1 MFVKRI
7 TSDSLIIGAP
17 AKVNLYLQ
25 VLRKRPDGYH
35 DLNSLFQAVSLFDRL
50 TFNLQDDTAV
60 TVSTNSQSIG
70 PLEHNLITRAW
81 RLIQTKFGSSQGVHV
96 DLEKNIPIGGGLGG
110 GSSDAAAT
118 LAAANILLDLHLSLS
133 EMSHLGSSLGSDIPF
148 FFTSGQAIAE
158 GRGER
163 LIETDFPTDYWLVLV
178 TPSLAIS
185 TAASYGSLNL
195 TLTEPKNP
203 FKLTVCRTAGELMEQ
218 LALSGNDFEGKHRE
232 QYPVLNRIAESLT
245 RSGATIVR
253 MSGSGSTMF
262 GIFEAAP
269 EYDNGLISGEP
280 DWQVHVV
287 RPVRSTRD

>member
-50 TFNLQDDTAV
+50 TFKLKDENAV
-60 TVSTNSQSIG
+60 SINSSSQSLG

-81 RLIQTKFGSSQGVHV
+81 RLIQTSYGINRGVQV
-96 DLEKNIPIGGGLGG
+96 ELEKNIPIGGGLGG

-118 LAAANILLDLHLSLS
+118 LAAANILLDLELSTSDL
-133 EMSHLGSSLGSDIPF
+133 SHLGSSLGSDIPF
-148 FFTSGQAIAE
+148 FFTLGQAIAE
-158 GRGER
+158 GRGE
-163 LIETDFPTDYWLVLV
+163 LLTETDFPTDYWLVLV
-178 TPSLAIS
+178 TPPLEVS
-185 TAASYGSLNL
+185 TAASYASLNL

-218 LALSGNDFEGKHRE
+218 LALSGNDFEGRHRE
-232 QYPVLNRIAESLT
+232 QYPVLNRIAEALT

-262 GIFEAAP
+262 GLFEAAP